1 MAEMRRSFH
10 SVKSLLGKLDRS
22 IDEARSRRL
31 GDPAPAAEG
40 PDSGDNDGLE
50 TVIGR
55 AESGRVPAS
64 DASDGAIGNDTNG
77 APPANQTVASPRR
90 SVYGRA
96 KPLRRADDG
105 SPTGQWSG

>member
-10 SVKSLLGKLDRS
+10 NVKSLLGKLDRS

-31 GDPAPAAEG
+31 GDPVPQTTETAANA
-40 PDSGDNDGLE
+40 DDGLG

-55 AESGRVPAS
+55 AETGPEEPVER
-64 DASDGAIGNDTNG
+64 DIKSDGAPRG
-77 APPANQTVASPRR
+77 AGGVGTPAQAPRR

-96 KPLRRADDG
+96 KPLRRPEGG
-105 SPTGQWSG
+105 SPTAQWSN